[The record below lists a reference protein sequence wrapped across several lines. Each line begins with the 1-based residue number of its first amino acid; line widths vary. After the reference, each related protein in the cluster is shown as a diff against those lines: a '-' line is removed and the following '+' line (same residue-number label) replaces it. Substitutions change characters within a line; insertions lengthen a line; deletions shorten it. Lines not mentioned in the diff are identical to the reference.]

1 MKRSDL
7 DTRRSSS
14 KQTGNCGLANTTTT
28 DDDDHDDDDNFP
40 LFMRPPPVSAGRVE
54 EADGVRPLPPVVV
67 PELNRRPSG
76 MQRCPDTTT
85 LCAAW
90 HRQSEHPGLPHSPP
104 PRPKVV
110 PVYLLGHPYGKV
122 IHSGWGRHWKDQI
135 RQRLGVPVSISI
147 GIKRGKVFCCFE
159 IHCQHRVRPPPT
171 PKRSQASSYSPGKR

>member
-1 MKRSDL
+1 
-7 DTRRSSS
+7 
-14 KQTGNCGLANTTTT
+14 
-28 DDDDHDDDDNFP
+28 
-40 LFMRPPPVSAGRVE
+40 MRPPPVSAGRVE

-67 PELNRRPSG
+67 PELNRWPSG

-90 HRQSEHPGLPHSPP
+90 HRQSEHPGLPHPPP

-135 RQRLGVPVSISI
+135 RQRLGVPESISI
-147 GIKRGKVFCCFE
+147 GIKRGKVFCCLLPKD
-159 IHCQHRVRPPPT
+159 PPAVGHKVKVESAPLQPPNEVKHLPT
-171 PKRSQASSYSPGKR
+171 PQVRGKD